1 MSEKPQN
8 STKKREKP
16 VPYEMVKM
24 WAALDL
30 PARVICEKLLD
41 EFGVKYNQ
49 NTCSSYIYTHKDE
62 INEIK
67 KEMQTSLNNLPFAS
81 KASRV
86 NLIGTKIKRLMENDD
101 KLLLDYLKAMK
112 DEMEGFETADGK
124 DDPLLKLADAIL
136 ESRRR

>member
-1 MSEKPQN
+1 MPDKVKKGKKKSN
-8 STKKREKP
+8 SI
-16 VPYEMVKM
+16 PYFEVINL
-24 WAALDL
+24 ASLDI
-30 PARVICEKLLD
+30 PARIICKILE
-41 EFGVKYNQ
+41 EEYGVQYRLEACGKYIW
-49 NTCSSYIYTHKDE
+49 SHKE
-62 INEIK
+62 QIEERK
-67 KEMQTSLNNLPFAS
+67 KEIQSALNTLPFAS

-112 DEMEGFETADGK
+112 DEMEGFETPDGK

>member
-1 MSEKPQN
+1 MPEDI
-8 STKKREKP
+8 KKSQKKARA
-16 VPYEMVKM
+16 VPYLEVLKL
-24 WAALDL
+24 AALDI
-30 PARVICEKLLD
+30 PARVICEILKE
-41 EFGVKYNQ
+41 EFDVEYKQ
-49 NTCSSYIYTHKDE
+49 QACSRYIWTHKKAID
-62 INEIK
+62 EIK

-112 DEMEGFETADGK
+112 DEMEGFETPDGK